1 MGFELPIADLLGMT
15 SLELLGVIMLVVM
28 LGAIFIGLPI
38 SFTLLFL
45 ALIFGYMG
53 MGVRVFNLT
62 YLQTFGLMKQ
72 DEFVAVPLFIL
83 MGYICDQG
91 GLMERLFTAFRNLFA
106 PVRGSLYL
114 VVIATATLFGIAAG
128 TVGATVALLG
138 IMAGPMMIRAGY
150 DQRMS
155 AGAIAAGGTLGIL
168 IPPSVMLVVMAPVL
182 DISILDL
189 YAAAFGPGF
198 LLSGMYIAYTLGR
211 SFINPKLG
219 PPVPKEERPTSV
231 WVVLWD
237 CLVGLIPVTV
247 LTVVTLGAILAG
259 WTTASEAAAIGVLG
273 ALLLAIAYAG
283 VSVPDFRRV
292 LVGLGVMLATIG
304 LLCLVALSAR
314 FDPLRI
320 GRFPLVLLGL
330 TPVLLGLTAM
340 FSDYS
345 WKGFLNACYMTLAT
359 TSMVLFLAVASNV
372 FGAVFAW
379 LGTASWITKTLLA
392 APLPAW
398 GTMTCL
404 LALIFLLG
412 WPFEWPAIVLIF
424 LPLLAPVAKGLG
436 YDMVWFG
443 CITAVVLQTA
453 FLSPPVAMSAYY
465 LKQVVR
471 EWNLRLIYRGMA
483 DFMVIQVICVALV
496 LIFPAIAMW
505 FPNWLQERRDAA
517 RSVQVEQPPS
527 LSAVLER
534 ATSR

>member
-1 MGFELPIADLLGMT
+1 MTGLEFLGA
-15 SLELLGVIMLVVM
+15 VMLVVM
-28 LGAIFIGLPI
+28 LFAIFIGLPI

-45 ALIFGYMG
+45 ALIFGYFG
-53 MGVRVFNLT
+53 LGVRVFNLT
-62 YLQTFGLMKQ
+62 YLQTIGLMKQ
-72 DEFVAVPLFIL
+72 DEFVAVPMFIL

-91 GLMERLFTAFRNLFA
+91 GLMERLFIAFRNLFA

-114 VVIATATLFGIAAG
+114 VVITTATLFGIAAG

-155 AGAIAAGGTLGIL
+155 AGSIAAGGTLGIL

-182 DISILDL
+182 DISIIDL

-219 PPVPKEERPTSV
+219 PPVPKEERPESIRL
-231 WVVLWD
+231 VLWE
-237 CLVGLIPVTV
+237 CLVGLVPVTI
-247 LTVVTLGAILAG
+247 LTIVTLGAILG
-259 WTTASEAAAIGVLG
+259 GFTTASEAAAMG
-273 ALLLAIAYAG
+273 ALG
-283 VSVPDFRRV
+283 S
-292 LVGLGVMLATIG
+292 
-304 LLCLVALSAR
+304 
-314 FDPLRI
+314 
-320 GRFPLVLLGL
+320 VLLVMAYGKF
-330 TPVLLGLTAM
+330 T
-340 FSDYS
+340 
-345 WKGFLNACYMTLAT
+345 WKGFFSACQLTLAT

-379 LGTASWITKTLLA
+379 LGTATWITNMLLA

-398 GTMTCL
+398 GTMTL
-404 LALIFLLG
+404 LLTLIFLLG

-424 LPLLAPVAKGLG
+424 LPLLAPVAKGLN

-443 CITAVVLQTA
+443 CIVAVVLQTA

-465 LKQVVR
+465 LKQVVK

-483 DFMVIQVICVALV
+483 DFMVIQVICVVLV
-496 LIFPAIAMW
+496 LIFPQIAMW
-505 FPNWLQERRDAA
+505 FPNWLQEQRKAA
-517 RSVQVEQPPS
+517 RSSQLEQPAPS
-527 LSAVLER
+527 LNALLQAHSAEIKR
-534 ATSR
+534 